1 MESLA
6 NQFLIAMPGMAD
18 PNFARSVT
26 FICQHDDSGALG
38 IVINRPADLRLGEM
52 LRQLNFPAAAA
63 VAHQPVYNGGPVHG
77 ERGFVLHEDIGQW
90 ESTLPVSEDLAL
102 TTSQDILRAVG
113 EGRGPR
119 RFLVALGYAGWGGG
133 QLERE
138 ITANAWLNGPADPDV
153 IFDAPLETRWA
164 AAARLLGVDLGRV
177 SSEAGHA

>member
-63 VAHQPVYNGGPVHG
+63 VARQPVYNGGPVHG
-77 ERGFVLHEDIGQW
+77 ERGFVLHEDVGEW
-90 ESTLPVSEDLAL
+90 ESTLPVGEDLAL